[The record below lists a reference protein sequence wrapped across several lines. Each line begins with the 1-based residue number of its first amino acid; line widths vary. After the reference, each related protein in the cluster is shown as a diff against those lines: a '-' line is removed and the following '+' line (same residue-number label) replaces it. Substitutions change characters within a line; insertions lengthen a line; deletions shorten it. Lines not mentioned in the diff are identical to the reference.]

1 MGIDFM
7 GPFPPSSGNQYI
19 LVIVDYVSKWFEVVS
34 LPSNVSRVVI
44 KFIKKHIFTRFDTSR
59 ALISDGGK
67 NFINNLVKNL
77 LGKYDI
83 HHKVSTTYHSQTS
96 GQVEVF
102 NREVKRILQ
111 KIVNT
116 QRKDWPDKL

>member
-1 MGIDFM
+1 MR
-7 GPFPPSSGNQYI
+7 
-19 LVIVDYVSKWFEVVS
+19 KWVEAVA
-34 LPSNVSRVVI
+34 LPSNDSRVMI
-44 KFIKKHIFTRFDTSR
+44 KFIMKHIFMRFSTPRDF
-59 ALISDGGK
+59 ISDGGK

>member
-1 MGIDFM
+1 MG
-7 GPFPPSSGNQYI
+7 
-19 LVIVDYVSKWFEVVS
+19 KWVEAVA
-34 LPSNVSRVVI
+34 LPSDDSRVVI
-44 KFIKKHIFTRFDTSR
+44 KFIKKHIFTCFDTSR
-59 ALISDGGK
+59 ALISALISDGGK

-77 LGKYDI
+77 LAKYDI

-116 QRKDWPDKL
+116 QRKDCPDKL